1 MVRSRCVGY
10 GDRVKARKRLGKK
23 LKKKF
28 RKQEED
34 EESKGPGKRR
44 KQWKRR
50 ERENCGSKELL
61 QSVLRGCNS
70 I

>member
-1 MVRSRCVGY
+1 MEIESRQEK
-10 GDRVKARKRLGKK
+10 DWEKN
-23 LKKKF
+23 LKKN

-50 ERENCGSKELL
+50 ERENCGRKKLL